1 MYVATFINK
10 EDTCT
15 SHFSIIFQNKLLVGI
30 KVINIIGTMP
40 EKKNLHTKPYEEFYV
55 AMEILETLAHLSLK
69 IDKYLLRLQ
78 RFPFNESS

>member
-30 KVINIIGTMP
+30 KEINIIGTMP
-40 EKKNLHTKPYEEFYV
+40 EILREKNSHTKLYEEFYV
-55 AMEILETLAHLSLK
+55 AMEILETLTHLSLK
-69 IDKYLLRLQ
+69 INKCLLRL
-78 RFPFNESS
+78 